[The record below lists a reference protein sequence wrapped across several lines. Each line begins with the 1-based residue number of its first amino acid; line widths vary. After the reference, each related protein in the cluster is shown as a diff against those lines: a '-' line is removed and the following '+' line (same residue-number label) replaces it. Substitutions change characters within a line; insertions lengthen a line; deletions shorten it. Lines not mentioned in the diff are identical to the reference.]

1 MKKEWV
7 RRVVI
12 SAALIA
18 LAMPAYAGKP
28 VQLEVGSGGQD
39 FVVSGP
45 GWVELM
51 SLDMVAKK
59 KGVCVVTANIYLEDG
74 DGKLALHLEG
84 SDPAASSMIIDQGG
98 QVMTR
103 AQTLHEAFAVQRRQ
117 SIGFRLSGS
126 GENSS
131 GSGGLIGRT
140 TRISAICSKGGT
152 VPGSN

>member
-1 MKKEWV
+1 
-7 RRVVI
+7 
-12 SAALIA
+12 
-18 LAMPAYAGKP
+18 MPAYAGKP

-59 KGVCVVTANIYLEDG
+59 KGVCVVTANIYLADG

-98 QVMTR
+98 QIMTR

-131 GSGGLIGRT
+131 GSDGLIGRT
-140 TRISAICSKGGT
+140 MRISAICSKGGT
-152 VPGSN
+152 VPAGN

>member
-1 MKKEWV
+1 MIKNATRW
-7 RRVVI
+7 VVI

-59 KGVCVVTANIYLEDG
+59 KGVCVVTANIYMEDG
-74 DGKLALHLEG
+74 DGELSLHLEG
-84 SDPAASSMIIDQGG
+84 SDPAASSMMINGSDNQYI
-98 QVMTR
+98 TIN
-103 AQTLHEAFAVQRRQ
+103 LHEAFAVQRRQ

-126 GENSS
+126 G
-131 GSGGLIGRT
+131 GSLSGRT
-140 TRISAICSKGGT
+140 MRISAICSKGGT
-152 VPGSN
+152 VPAGN